1 MTTTKTTR
9 AALYARV
16 STTDQTTENQLL
28 ELRRYAEARGWT
40 AAEYIDHGIS
50 GTKERRPALDRLLA
64 DAKRRRFD
72 VLVVWRLDRLGRNLK
87 HLVMLLDELA
97 ALGIAFTSL
106 NEGIDTGTPAGRLQL
121 HLLAAIA
128 EFERSRIVERV
139 RAGMARAKKDGKRL
153 GRRPHRITDDDLA
166 RVEALSQRKAAKA
179 LGVPRSV
186 LQRVRLARKAPC
198 QGPTFAPDLPTPVD
212 RDSVAL

>member
-1 MTTTKTTR
+1 MRSDKPTR

-40 AAEYIDHGIS
+40 ATEYIDHGIS
-50 GTKERRPALDRLLA
+50 GTKERRPALDRLLI

-87 HLVMLLDELA
+87 HLIMLLDELA
-97 ALGIAFTSL
+97 ALGIAFASL
-106 NEGIDTGTPAGRLQL
+106 NEGIDTGTAAGKLQL

-139 RAGMARAKKDGKRL
+139 RAGMTRAKQQGKRL
-153 GRRPHRITDDDLA
+153 GRRPHRITDDDLT
-166 RVEALSQRKAAKA
+166 RVAHLSQHRAAAA
-179 LGVPRSV
+179 LGIPRSV
-186 LQRVRLARKAPC
+186 LQRARAARKGQNPT
-198 QGPTFAPDLPTPVD
+198 PTFAPVLSGPAVCNSLV
-212 RDSVAL
+212 R